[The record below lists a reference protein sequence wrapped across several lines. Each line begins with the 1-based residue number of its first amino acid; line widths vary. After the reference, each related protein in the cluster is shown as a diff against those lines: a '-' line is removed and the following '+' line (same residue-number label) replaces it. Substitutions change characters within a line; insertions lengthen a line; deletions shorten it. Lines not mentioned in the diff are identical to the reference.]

1 MTVAAP
7 AQQAAGARIFERVI
21 AGVDGS
27 DAGREAAVQAG
38 RLVAPEGTL
47 ELVTAVYIIEAS
59 LQHWPQERL
68 DAALELE
75 GGPVLYA
82 AAALVEPRATA
93 RLLSGPPL
101 QMLLDEAK
109 RYQATLLVVGS
120 HGHSQLSE
128 LLIGAHRARST
139 LSRR

>member
-1 MTVAAP
+1 
-7 AQQAAGARIFERVI
+7 
-21 AGVDGS
+21 
-27 DAGREAAVQAG
+27 
-38 RLVAPEGTL
+38 LVAPEGTL